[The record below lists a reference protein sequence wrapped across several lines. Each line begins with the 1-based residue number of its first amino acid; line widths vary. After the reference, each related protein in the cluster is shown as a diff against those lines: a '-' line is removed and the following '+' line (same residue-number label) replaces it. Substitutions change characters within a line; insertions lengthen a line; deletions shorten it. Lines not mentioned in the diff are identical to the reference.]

1 MEQMPNRR
9 CHPSLEQWIG
19 AFAISAV
26 AATITTP
33 IAVSVNVWSGA
44 STTVLCFVP
53 MRWIAPRMPEKLS
66 GARQRRPMLSVA
78 WLVLVLIAVVQ
89 MTRLSAFMVDSS
101 RLWGSTI
108 PDQAAA
114 DHQCLAAYVH
124 AAAALR
130 ILKSCE
136 PTATN
141 HPAKDNSQTSVGT
154 GPIAQG

>member
-101 RLWGSTI
+101 RLR
-108 PDQAAA
+108 ARRF
-114 DHQCLAAYVH
+114 
-124 AAAALR
+124 R
-130 ILKSCE
+130 IRPLQIISASQLKCMRWRHC
-136 PTATN
+136 AF
-141 HPAKDNSQTSVGT
+141 
-154 GPIAQG
+154 